1 MYLGDNNI
9 IPKGERLRLN
19 IHTMGVQPYNMF
31 SNPENRRQAIQ
42 QFAVN
47 GIDMKSRE
55 HLLNTGHWDI
65 RKLPDHTFS
74 KSLDSNQSL
83 EHFEKP

>member
-1 MYLGDNNI
+1 MSVFELTARHQMCLGDNNI

-42 QFAVN
+42 Q
-47 GIDMKSRE
+47 
-55 HLLNTGHWDI
+55 LLLQQLHKMPRFECP
-65 RKLPDHTFS
+65 RKIETML
-74 KSLDSNQSL
+74 L
-83 EHFEKP
+83 ET